1 MRFVDLSHPLATG
14 MPVYPGDPA
23 VTIAPALT
31 VAADGVAVARL
42 DLGSHAGTHLDAPV
56 HVIPGGRTVEEI
68 PLALLWG
75 EAFVARIAAATPGAA
90 ITAADVSILPAK
102 LPQIVCIDTGW
113 DAHFGTAVAHAH
125 PYLAQE
131 FAEELWARGARVLC
145 VDTLSPDAMGEESL
159 PVHQFWLGNDGVIV
173 ENLRGLSEIPDSVEL
188 SVLPLKLD
196 GVDGSPVRAIA
207 RFAGE

>member
-1 MRFVDLSHPLATG
+1 

-68 PLALLWG
+68 PLARLWG
-75 EAFVARIAAATPGAA
+75 EAFVARIDAAVPDTA
-90 ITAADVSILPAK
+90 IVAADASTLPTA

-113 DAHFGTAVAHAH
+113 DVHFGTDAA
-125 PYLAQE
+125 LAT
-131 FAEELWARGARVLC
+131 R
-145 VDTLSPDAMGEESL
+145 TLRSSL
-159 PVHQFWLGNDGVIV
+159 PSCCG
-173 ENLRGLSEIPDSVEL
+173 SA
-188 SVLPLKLD
+188 VLACCAWT
-196 GVDGSPVRAIA
+196 R
-207 RFAGE
+207 